1 MADHVRHGQR
11 KPAPAL
17 SAPRSAAGRPEDLV
31 RVSTRLLEAI
41 IRRDGPALEELLD
54 PDFVHLDGTGVRT
67 PRAEFIASILS
78 STYTVLDAGFDSLSV
93 DVVGGLGVVSG
104 VQRAEVALGE
114 GERIVSLGAFT
125 DVFVPTEKGWRIRLA
140 RSIDLDG

>member
-1 MADHVRHGQR
+1 
-11 KPAPAL
+11 L
-17 SAPRSAAGRPEDLV
+17 SPSKSVESGPNRAEDLV

-41 IRRDGPALEELLD
+41 VRRDAAALEELLD
-54 PDFVHLDGTGVRT
+54 PEFVHLDGAGVRT

-93 DVVGGLGVVSG
+93 DVVGGLGVVNG

-114 GERIVSLGAFT
+114 GERVVSLGAFT
-125 DVFVPTEKGWRIRLA
+125 DVFVPTENGWRIRMA
-140 RSIDLDG
+140 RSTNIDG